1 MAVLL
6 TGRELRTGVPTLGGA
21 TIPGER
27 TFLVAAVAGIGVG
40 SLEALPWPRWSC
52 PYEGRRLSSSP
63 DAGGAGRT
71 VDLGVPGSMINVFLQ
86 GRRRWHE

>member
-1 MAVLL
+1 M
-6 TGRELRTGVPTLGGA
+6 PTLGDA
-21 TIPGER
+21 TIPEGR
-27 TFLVAAVAGIGVG
+27 AFLVAAVADIGVG
-40 SLEALPWPRWSC
+40 SLEALPSPRWSS